1 MAAGRD
7 CSAPARRWRCPA
19 YLTTLIRIRALFPPI
34 ELPQLID
41 ARMRARICA
50 SNSRSPSVPSMA
62 CFRDEPEHRH
72 GQYWIIGRFC
82 IRIEPQGVY
91 QEKSDLN

>member
-34 ELPQLID
+34 ELPQLIETQECEREF
-41 ARMRARICA
+41 ALRILEVHRSRRWHA
-50 SNSRSPSVPSMA
+50 SVMNLSIGTVSTGLSEGSV
-62 CFRDEPEHRH
+62 
-72 GQYWIIGRFC
+72 
-82 IRIEPQGVY
+82 
-91 QEKSDLN
+91 